1 MDGSKDKLNL
11 VIKRENCSNNNRF
24 TDSRYN
30 QLIYENG
37 LGSNIVKEATLPFTD
52 GSNNR
57 QMWSNQNVYVQPPT
71 RAGSNGQTMQPP
83 PPPPTATV
91 DEINS
96 KIGTSNRSVTMNA
109 RSNHRGPVI
118 QNEQKHPLTMDQGT
132 PTTPLEPVQG
142 ISRVGVADQIDGDLP
157 PRPPPPRPEVYGIPE
172 SSDPF
177 KSPSRSRGV
186 KTHLVPSLDARIISF
201 QKDGSVGIRL
211 TGGNE
216 TGIFVASVQPGSPAA
231 LQGLQPGDRI
241 LKVNLTEIRD
251 MTREDAV
258 LLLLSAQDKV
268 DLIVQY
274 QKDEY
279 EKILTQQKGDSF
291 YIKTHFDFTS
301 TAKGELSFH
310 ANEVFHVT
318 DTLFNGTVGSW
329 QVYRLGRNNQEV
341 QKGTIPN
348 RSRAEQLASDQ
359 AAEKA
364 KKAESSEY
372 RGSFFKRRSARRS
385 KSFSRERSESLSRE
399 HELTVTKFPPYET
412 VSSKHPGFIRPVVIF
427 GPLADIARDKLLR
440 EYPDKYSSPQT
451 ESTDD
456 ETSLPK
462 SSPSSC
468 KSHGIFR
475 LSSIRE
481 IIEKGRHAL
490 LDVTP
495 SAIDRL
501 NYAAFYP
508 IVIFMRAENK
518 TIIKELRNRHSKEN
532 TRPKSSRK
540 LLEQNIKLEK
550 HWPHIFTSTIA
561 LTQADMWYKKLRE
574 TIEKQQQ
581 QSIWLPESKPSENIS
596 DDFLFPTFLNTSR
609 LSYAS
614 SPESDI
620 EIDRTLDEDT
630 KPGADSLETPRLVK
644 ASSDPSLAVPEEA
657 TTLYAART
665 HRQLPLH
672 MILRKELSRAL
683 RRSDSKSEKVAPPVQ
698 PSLDKNEKADHEEYF
713 GTTSPKEVGHVFPTS
728 HSEKMKELEVE
739 DNYANT
745 GRNVNGSGRKSNPT
759 KVGPEPPPRV
769 DRGKKPSRFRSAHER
784 LFGRFS
790 GPKNEPMS
798 RESYDAPDYINTATI
813 TATVTKTEKALN
825 GKTGLS
831 YIDNSSLSSDSYNKY
846 TSPQSTLDGKHRNGL
861 TSTGL
866 TNSIGGGASRP
877 THDPYRFTKISSSGC
892 QPGTPTKSNGTSLE
906 RKPSSAFSSSVKQSS
921 AFSSSVKSFPADAM
935 ISSPLKPANYQSVYV
950 TGSTITNTT
959 DLNVGRLTDGRPVPP
974 PKPSNYSSSS
984 RRDSSD
990 EIVGYGQ
997 TSKDSYGQTLTD
1009 SYGQTSKD
1017 SYGQTPKDSYGQTK
1031 AVTPLSTLY
1040 GPPSKRAS
1048 SSKVDGLTG
1057 GPPGYFQTTKESP
1070 RGSKVPPP
1078 SIQELAYSTHST
1090 FSSRR

>member
-1 MDGSKDKLNL
+1 MDASKDKLNL
-11 VIKRENCSNNNRF
+11 VIKRENCNNNRF
-24 TDSRYN
+24 TDTRYN

-37 LGSNIVKEATLPFTD
+37 LGSNIVKEPTLPFTD

-71 RAGSNGQTMQPP
+71 RGNSGQTQPP
-83 PPPPTATV
+83 PPPPTATIE
-91 DEINS
+91 EINS
-96 KIGTSNRSVTMNA
+96 KIGSPNRSVTMNL
-109 RSNHRGPVI
+109 RSNRGPI
-118 QNEQKHPLTMDQGT
+118 QNEISLTQLDQ
-132 PTTPLEPVQG
+132 PVQG
-142 ISRVGVADQIDGDLP
+142 VPRTSDQVDSDLP
-157 PRPPPPRPEVYGIPE
+157 PRPPPPRPEVYVTE
-172 SSDPF
+172 DPI
-177 KSPSRSRGV
+177 KSPRGHNRSM
-186 KTHLVPSLDARIISF
+186 KSHLVPSLEARLISF

-216 TGIFVASVQPGSPAA
+216 TGIFVASVQPGSPAS

-241 LKVNLTEIRD
+241 LKVNTTEIRD

-274 QKDEY
+274 RKEEY
-279 EKILTQQKGDSF
+279 DKIVTEQKGDSF
-291 YIKTHFDFTS
+291 YVKTHFDYTS
-301 TAKGELSFH
+301 TTKGELSFH
-310 ANEVFHVT
+310 SNEVFHVT

-348 RSRAEQLASDQ
+348 RSKAEELAAEQS
-359 AAEKA
+359 AEKL
-364 KKAESSEY
+364 KKAESAEN

-385 KSFSRERSESLSRE
+385 KSFSRERSESLSRD
-399 HELTVTKFPPYET
+399 HELSVTKFPAYEV

-427 GPLADIARDKLLR
+427 GPLGDIARDKLLR

-451 ESTDD
+451 EPSEDD
-456 ETSLPK
+456 LTK
-462 SSPSSC
+462 SSPSC

-481 IIEKGRHAL
+481 IIDKGRHAL

-532 TRPKSSRK
+532 TRQKSSRK
-540 LLEQNIKLEK
+540 LLEQNMKLEK

-581 QSIWLPESKPSENIS
+581 QSIWLPDLKPSENIS

-630 KPGADSLETPRLVK
+630 KPSSGSFDTPRLVK
-644 ASSDPSLAVPEEA
+644 ASSDPSLATADEP
-657 TTLYAART
+657 TSLYAART

-672 MILRKELSRAL
+672 MLLRKELSKAL
-683 RRSDSKSEKVAPPVQ
+683 RRSDSKSEKVALNVI
-698 PSLDKNEKADHEEYF
+698 SKSTDKKDVNDHEDYF
-713 GTTSPKEVGHVFPTS
+713 GSTPSKEVGQVHPMSNDGKTAQ
-728 HSEKMKELEVE
+728 LEVD

-745 GRNVNGSGRKSNPT
+745 GTSIVHKSGSAKKSSSS

-769 DRGKKPSRFRSAHER
+769 DRAKKPSRFRSAHER
-784 LFGRFS
+784 LFGRFTS
-790 GPKNEPMS
+790 PKNEPMS
-798 RESYDAPDYINTATI
+798 RDSYDAPDYINTATI

-846 TSPQSTLDGKHRNGL
+846 GSPQSTLDGKHRNGL
-861 TSTGL
+861 TNG
-866 TNSIGGGASRP
+866 SRP
-877 THDPYRFTKISSSGC
+877 SHDPYRFTKISG
-892 QPGTPTKSNGTSLE
+892 QPATPTKSNATSLD
-906 RKPSSAFSSSVKQSS
+906 RKPSSAFSSPVKT
-921 AFSSSVKSFPADAM
+921 FPADAM
-935 ISSPLKPANYQSVYV
+935 ISSPPPLKPPNYQSVYV
-950 TGSTITNTT
+950 TGSTLTNST
-959 DLNVGRLTDGRPVPP
+959 DLNVGRLNDGRPVPP
-974 PKPSNYSSSS
+974 PKPSNYSSTRP
-984 RRDSSD
+984 RRDSD
-990 EIVGYGQ
+990 DVGYA
-997 TSKDSYGQTLTD
+997 
-1009 SYGQTSKD
+1009 
-1017 SYGQTPKDSYGQTK
+1017 QTK
-1031 AVTPLSTLY
+1031 TPTTPLSNLY

-1048 SSKVDGLTG
+1048 SANPKELTG

-1070 RGSKVPPP
+1070 RAPKVPPP